1 MNVVSITE
9 FKLFLLHQCV
19 NVGSEN
25 IDSLKYYSKNF
36 QK

>member
-1 MNVVSITE
+1 
-9 FKLFLLHQCV
+9 LLHQSV